1 MYLKYVLFR
10 SKNNEIFNSGKIEL
24 VLKDD
29 RDIIMIDKL
38 IEDVMKH
45 HITQLPE
52 IKKFGLAYIG
62 SVKLVSIV
70 INDNDYVSEL
80 NEEGFKGYMANI
92 NPNLTVEWNRTT
104 NNITKEQK
112 PVKTQPNG
120 KKRGRKKK
128 VQDDK

>member
-38 IEDVMKH
+38 IEDVMKY

-104 NNITKEQK
+104 NNITEEQK
-112 PVKTQPNG
+112 PVKTQPSG

-128 VQDDK
+128 VQNDK

>member
-45 HITQLPE
+45 YITQLPE

-104 NNITKEQK
+104 NNITEEQK
-112 PVKTQPNG
+112 PVKTQPSG

-128 VQDDK
+128 VQNDK